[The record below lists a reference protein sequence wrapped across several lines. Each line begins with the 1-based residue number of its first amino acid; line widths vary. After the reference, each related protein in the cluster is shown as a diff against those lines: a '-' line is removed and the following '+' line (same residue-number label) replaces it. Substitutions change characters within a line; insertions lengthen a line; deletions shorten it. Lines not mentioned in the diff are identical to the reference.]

1 MAKSAAMLPP
11 DLSEIAESLGEADEV
26 LTAVELQQ
34 ISLFDELKKTPSFD
48 RFPGFTVL
56 RRCEPG
62 RVICEQGDAGATAF
76 AILTSQDVLAI
87 RRQQLQTLQSM
98 ADGETVDHRGFE
110 PLDAL
115 ERAELVVEYEEEI
128 AAYEDRCEQ
137 LESAD
142 ASARRELEQ
151 VAAAQLVVSLEP
163 TLRSRGF
170 KGWLNNLFGVRRQR
184 AAAPDGSRLIPI
196 DGPSD
201 IDSETRQAPLY
212 EGELFGEMSCMNRSP
227 RSATVVAT
235 GQCYLL
241 EMVRNVLDTL
251 HNDPKYKLRMD
262 AVYRERVLEGHIRQL
277 SLFNELDE
285 AEFSK
290 LREHVELVDFES
302 GGVICEEFG
311 ESDCIY
317 VIRSGVVKV
326 VANAWTSLRMAEFEA
341 SDWTVIYADL
351 ASACREN
358 AELVAGMV
366 ATVFDE
372 SLQDELV
379 ARAESGEV
387 SDVINQQI
395 LDALNSFILVDNFPK
410 ELGKTTAD
418 VSALF
423 GDADFDDLLA
433 DYPDNCQ
440 NWSQLELRTCRRWLL
455 ELAFPAG
462 IPRRDESVGA
472 RRTLAYL
479 GRGDSLGEMGVVLG
493 EPRNATCVAYDHPDS
508 GFHQRI
514 PDSRTGA
521 VPSRVELVRIPRDIL
536 HEMMQSSHSLKS
548 SIDDIV
554 RRRQRDRQDQASRM
568 AVDPASLRQQTPRFE
583 QLGLVQG
590 QQLMLIDLDRCT
602 RCGSCVDACVA
613 AHDDGNTRLYL
624 DGPRFE
630 NFLVPLTCRKC
641 LDPVCMIGCPV
652 GAINRGDSGE
662 IQIRNWCIGCRLC
675 ADQCPYGSIQMNH
688 LPVPVEPNEQQ
699 LSLLGEDAEVK
710 KVTNRAVVCDMCS
723 SLSSGEP
730 SCVYSCPHE
739 AAIRV
744 NARGFFFESE
754 EISGVSGNGGMAS

>member
-1 MAKSAAMLPP
+1 
-11 DLSEIAESLGEADEV
+11 
-26 LTAVELQQ
+26 
-34 ISLFDELKKTPSFD
+34 
-48 RFPGFTVL
+48 
-56 RRCEPG
+56 
-62 RVICEQGDAGATAF
+62 
-76 AILTSQDVLAI
+76 
-87 RRQQLQTLQSM
+87 
-98 ADGETVDHRGFE
+98 
-110 PLDAL
+110 
-115 ERAELVVEYEEEI
+115 
-128 AAYEDRCEQ
+128 
-137 LESAD
+137 
-142 ASARRELEQ
+142 
-151 VAAAQLVVSLEP
+151 VSLEP
-163 TLRSRGF
+163 TVRSGGI
-170 KGWLNNLFGVRRQR
+170 KGWLNSLFGGRRQQ
-184 AAAPDGSRLIPI
+184 AGSDVSRLIPI

-201 IDSETRQAPLY
+201 IDSETRQAPLF

-235 GQCYLL
+235 GPCYLL

-277 SLFNELDE
+277 SLFKELDE

-290 LREHVELVDFES
+290 LREHVELDDFES
-302 GGVICEEFG
+302 GGVICEEFDQ
-311 ESDCIY
+311 SDCIY

-351 ASACREN
+351 ASACRED

-366 ATVFDE
+366 AAVFDE
-372 SLQDELV
+372 SLQGELI

-387 SDVINQQI
+387 SAEINQQI
-395 LDALNSFILVDNFPK
+395 LDALNTFILGDEIPK
-410 ELGKTTAD
+410 ELGKTTEEVAT
-418 VSALF
+418 LF

-433 DYPDNCQ
+433 GYPDNCQ
-440 NWSQLELRTCRRWLL
+440 NWSQLEFRTCRRWLL

-479 GRGDSLGEMGVVLG
+479 GRGDSLGEMGVVLD

-521 VPSRVELVRIPRDIL
+521 VPSRAELVRIPRDIL
-536 HEMMQSSHSLKS
+536 HEMMESSDSLKS

-554 RRRQRDRQDQASRM
+554 RRRQRDRQDQAKRT

-602 RCGSCVDACVA
+602 RCGSCVDACIA

-624 DGPRFE
+624 DGPRYE
-630 NFLVPLTCRKC
+630 NYLVPLTCRKC

-675 ADQCPYGSIQMNH
+675 ADQCPYGSIQMNY
-688 LPVPVEPNEQQ
+688 LPEPVEPDEHQRK
-699 LSLLGEDAEVK
+699 LLGEGAEVK
-710 KVTNRAVVCDMCS
+710 KVNNRAVVCDMCS
-723 SLSSGEP
+723 SLSGGEP
-730 SCVYSCPHE
+730 SCVYACPHE

-744 NARGFFFESE
+744 NARGFFFESV
-754 EISGVSGNGGMAS
+754 EIAGDKGDRELAS

>member
-11 DLSEIAESLGEADEV
+11 DLSEIAESLREDDEV
-26 LTAVELQQ
+26 LTAGELQQ
-34 ISLFDELKKTPSFD
+34 ISLFDDLKKTPSFD

-62 RVICEQGDAGATAF
+62 RVICQQGDAGATAF

-98 ADGETVDHRGFE
+98 VAGEPVEHRGFE
-110 PLDAL
+110 SLDAQ
-115 ERAELVVEYEEEI
+115 ERADLVLEYEAEI
-128 AAYEDRCEQ
+128 SGYEDRCRQ
-137 LESAD
+137 LESSD
-142 ASARRELEQ
+142 ASARRQLQQ

-163 TLRSRGF
+163 THGS
-170 KGWLNNLFGVRRQR
+170 KGIKRWLNSLFGGRRKP
-184 AAAPDGSRLIPI
+184 AGSDGSRLIPI

-201 IDSETRQAPLY
+201 IDSETRQAPLF

-235 GQCYLL
+235 DQCYLL

-262 AVYRERVLEGHIRQL
+262 AVYRERVLEAHIRQL
-277 SLFNELDE
+277 SLFKELDE
-285 AEFSK
+285 VEFSK
-290 LREHVELVDFES
+290 LREHVELVEFES
-302 GGVICEEFG
+302 GGVICEEFAQ
-311 ESDCIY
+311 SDCIY

-326 VANAWTSLRMAEFEA
+326 LANAWTSLRTAEFEA

-351 ASACREN
+351 ASACHED
-358 AELVAGMV
+358 AGLVAGLV
-366 ATVFDE
+366 AAAFDE
-372 SLQDELV
+372 SLQDELI

-387 SDVINQQI
+387 SAEINQQI
-395 LDALNSFILVDNFPK
+395 LDALNTFIFSTGIPK
-410 ELGKTTAD
+410 ELGKTPEEVA
-418 VSALF
+418 ALF
-423 GDADFDDLLA
+423 GDADFHDLLSG
-433 DYPDNCQ
+433 YPGNCQ
-440 NWSQLELRTCRRWLL
+440 NWSQLETRTCRRWLL

-462 IPRRDESVGA
+462 IPRRDESVGT

-479 GRGDSLGEMGVVLG
+479 GRGDSLGEMGVVLD

-536 HEMMQSSHSLKS
+536 HEMMESSNSLKS
-548 SIDDIV
+548 VIDDIV
-554 RRRQRDRQDQASRM
+554 RRRQRDRQEQAKRT
-568 AVDPASLRQQTPRFE
+568 AVDPASLKQQTPRFE

-602 RCGSCVDACVA
+602 RCGSCVDACIA

-754 EISGVSGNGGMAS
+754 EIAGVSGDGELAS

>member
-11 DLSEIAESLGEADEV
+11 DLSEIAESLGEDDEV
-26 LTAVELQQ
+26 LTADELQQ

-62 RVICEQGDAGATAF
+62 RVICEQGEAGATAF

-98 ADGETVDHRGFE
+98 AAGEPVDHRGFE
-110 PLDAL
+110 PLDAQ
-115 ERAELVVEYEEEI
+115 ERAELAVEYEAEI
-128 AAYEDRCEQ
+128 AGYEDRCGQ

-142 ASARRELEQ
+142 ASTRRQLEQ

-163 TLRSRGF
+163 TVRSGGI
-170 KGWLNNLFGVRRQR
+170 KGWLNSLFGGRRQK
-184 AAAPDGSRLIPI
+184 AGSDGSRLIPI

-201 IDSETRQAPLY
+201 IDSETRQAPLF

-235 GQCYLL
+235 GPCYLL

-277 SLFNELDE
+277 SLFKELDE

-302 GGVICEEFG
+302 GGVICEEFDQ
-311 ESDCIY
+311 SDCIY

-351 ASACREN
+351 ASACRED

-366 ATVFDE
+366 AAVFDE
-372 SLQDELV
+372 SLQGELI

-387 SDVINQQI
+387 SAEINQQI
-395 LDALNSFILVDNFPK
+395 LDALNTFILGDEIPK
-410 ELGKTTAD
+410 ELGKTTEEVAT
-418 VSALF
+418 LF

-433 DYPDNCQ
+433 GYPDNCQ
-440 NWSQLELRTCRRWLL
+440 NWSQLEFRTCRRWLL

-479 GRGDSLGEMGVVLG
+479 GRGDSLGEMGVVLD

-521 VPSRVELVRIPRDIL
+521 VPSRAELVRIPRDIL
-536 HEMMQSSHSLKS
+536 HEMMESSDSLKS

-554 RRRQRDRQDQASRM
+554 RRRQRDRQDQAKRT

-602 RCGSCVDACVA
+602 RCGSCVDACIA

-624 DGPRFE
+624 DGPRYE
-630 NFLVPLTCRKC
+630 NYLVPLTCRKC

-675 ADQCPYGSIQMNH
+675 ADQCPYGSIQMNY
-688 LPVPVEPNEQQ
+688 LPEPVEPDEHQRK
-699 LSLLGEDAEVK
+699 LLGEGAEVK
-710 KVTNRAVVCDMCS
+710 KVNNRAVVCDMCS
-723 SLSSGEP
+723 SLSGGEP
-730 SCVYSCPHE
+730 SCVYACPHE

-744 NARGFFFESE
+744 NARGFFFESV
-754 EISGVSGNGGMAS
+754 EIAGDKGDRELAS